1 MVFFCCFFFQAEDGI
16 RDADVT
22 GVQTCA
28 LPISSWGTR
37 VRVRTSAPTI
47 RRGIHND
54 RERTRGGVRR
64 FEMRDLIGRIAF
76 VLFLILAT
84 SGTQVGAQ
92 SQPDGQLTIAFDAS
106 IAPSFID
113 PAETPGIA
121 TPFSFLYALHD
132 ALIKPL
138 PGNDMAPCLAESWR
152 ESPDGLA
159 YEFKLREGLRF
170 HNGDPFTA
178 DDVKYSFERYRGA
191 SSKLLHDRVRAV
203 DVVDA
208 HRVRF
213 TLHKPW
219 PDFLVFYA
227 TPATGAAWI
236 VPKKYIEKVGE
247 EGFKRHPV
255 GLGPYRFARMDPGQ
269 ELVLEA
275 NEQYWRKKPSIK
287 RVVIK
292 GVPDRT
298 TRLAMLKT
306 GEADIAYLMVGVEA
320 ATIKADPKLRLAQV
334 IPSATWWMEFPEQ
347 WKKDSPWADRRVRL
361 AANYAIDR
369 PAINDAE
376 RLGYARLTGSII
388 PSIMEFALR
397 IEPYPYD
404 LARAKKLLAEAG
416 YPNGFDA
423 GDLTPLPPF
432 TTMGEAVSNSMAGAG
447 IRTRVRTMERATF
460 LDAWRSKKLHGLI
473 LNATAAQGNAA
484 SRLDAF
490 VVTGSAYAYGGYPD
504 VDDLFL
510 QQAQERDKKRREAL
524 LHQIQRLIHERVMH
538 AAIFEPATLHG
549 IGPRVEEP
557 AVGLNPLLYMAAP
570 YEEIRLKKR

>member
-1 MVFFCCFFFQAEDGI
+1 MGRCIPRTLLASLVLI
-16 RDADVT
+16 
-22 GVQTCA
+22 A
-28 LPISSWGTR
+28 LFTNPPP
-37 VRVRTSAPTI
+37 A
-47 RRGIHND
+47 RGH
-54 RERTRGGVRR
+54 
-64 FEMRDLIGRIAF
+64 A
-76 VLFLILAT
+76 
-84 SGTQVGAQ
+84 
-92 SQPDGQLTIAFDAS
+92 DGQLTIAFDAS
-106 IAPSFID
+106 IAPAFLD
-113 PAETPGIA
+113 PADTAGLG
-121 TPFSFLYALHD
+121 TPFVFLYALHD

-152 ESPDGLA
+152 ESADGLA

-170 HNGDPFTA
+170 HNGDTFTA
-178 DDVKYSFERYRGA
+178 DDVKFSFERYRGT
-191 SSKLLHDRVRAV
+191 SSKLLHDRVKSV
-203 DVVDA
+203 DVLDP

-247 EGFKRHPV
+247 EGFKRHPI
-255 GLGPYRFARMDPGQ
+255 GLGPYRFVRMDPGL
-269 ELVLEA
+269 ELVAEA
-275 NEQYWRKKPSIK
+275 NEQYWRKKPTIK
-287 RVVIK
+287 RLVIK

-347 WKKDSPWADRRVRL
+347 WKKGSPWADRRVRL

-376 RLGYARLTGSII
+376 RLGYSRLTGSII
-388 PSIMEFALR
+388 PSIMDFALR

-416 YPNGFDA
+416 HPNGFDA

-432 TTMGEAVSNSMAGAG
+432 TTMGEAVSNSLAGAG

-460 LDAWRSKKLHGLI
+460 LDAWRGKKLQGLI

-484 SRLDAF
+484 SRLEAF

-510 QQAQERDKKRREAL
+510 QQAQERDRKRREAL

-538 AAIFEPATLHG
+538 AAIFEPSTLHG
-549 IGPRVEEP
+549 VGPRVEEP
-557 AVGLNPLLYMAAP
+557 AIGLNPLLYMAAP